1 MAPGREHAARKQRN
15 CTENISHMLNPDF
28 AQPGLAITSQTKSYR
43 VTPYEL
49 RGYELNVKMSTLGVD
64 HMGRY

>member
-1 MAPGREHAARKQRN
+1 
-15 CTENISHMLNPDF
+15 MLNPDF
-28 AQPGLAITSQTKSYR
+28 AQPGLAITSQTKSYRHAYR